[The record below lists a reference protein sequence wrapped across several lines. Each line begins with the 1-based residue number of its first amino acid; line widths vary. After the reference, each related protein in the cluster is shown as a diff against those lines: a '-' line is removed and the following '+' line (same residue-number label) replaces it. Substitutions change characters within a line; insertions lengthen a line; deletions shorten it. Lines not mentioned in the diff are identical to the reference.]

1 MDKEFTPE
9 TRGYKIEPPMW
20 LSELES
26 LLCYTYSEN
35 DYNLKSTLS
44 WINCSSK
51 NMEYIFALFG
61 LRTKSYIEYND
72 LTEKIDINQD
82 IQCIW
87 VNTKK
92 LDHWCV
98 IVRTSNGYHYFDSMK
113 NLSLYNNICRI
124 CNVSLQS
131 THSLP
136 FQRHDDMCFFYIL
149 LYAIQR
155 FYFPHKNES
164 SFLLETF
171 HAKQM
176 LKYVSSKIEYH
187 LHKCPYINYSI

>member
-1 MDKEFTPE
+1 
-9 TRGYKIEPPMW
+9 MW

-35 DYNLKSTLS
+35 DYKLKSTLS

-61 LRTKSYIEYND
+61 LQTKSYLEYND
-72 LTEKIDINQD
+72 TTEKLNINQD
-82 IQCIW
+82 VQCIW

-98 IVRTSNGYHYFDSMK
+98 IVRVRGTTPNDNEGHRGFTPYIYHYFDSMK
-113 NLSLYNNICRI
+113 NVSLYNNISRI
-124 CNVSLQS
+124 CNVSLKS

-136 FQRHDDMCFFYIL
+136 FQQNNDMCFFYVL

-164 SFLLETF
+164 SFFLEIF
-171 HAKQM
+171 HANQL
-176 LKYVSSKIEYH
+176 LKYVSSKIKYN
-187 LHKCPYINYSI
+187 LHNCSYINYKLA